1 MAHEIELKLDAP
13 AKAAAR
19 LPKTPWLEKL
29 LSAPLQRKRVASVYF
44 DTRSGKLRAAGISL
58 RVRRIGDKSVQTV
71 KRDPKGA
78 CGAFT
83 RQEWEWE
90 IAGEEPDLDLAK
102 DTALA
107 QFNLKKLR
115 RKLRPIFETDIE
127 RLAIPIKHDNNEL
140 ELAVDRGEVRAGR
153 RSEPISEIEIEVKD
167 GEPVEAVRFARRIAT
182 ETLATY
188 GPKTKA
194 ERGYALRAG
203 EKHRPA
209 LGKDIILRSAMAAG
223 QAFQV
228 IGFSCLHHFAANRD
242 AVAHSDPEG
251 VHQMRVGLRRLRAA
265 MSFFKDLIEQ
275 PDFLARSL
283 PVHPNRN
290 IITS

>member
-127 RLAIPIKHDNNEL
+127 RVAIPIKHDNNEL

-203 EKHRPA
+203 EKHRPV
-209 LGKDIILRSAMAAG
+209 LGDDIILRSAMTAG

-228 IGFSCLHHFAANRD
+228 IGFSCLHHFAANRM
-242 AVAHSDPEG
+242 P
-251 VHQMRVGLRRLRAA
+251 
-265 MSFFKDLIEQ
+265 
-275 PDFLARSL
+275 
-283 PVHPNRN
+283 
-290 IITS
+290 